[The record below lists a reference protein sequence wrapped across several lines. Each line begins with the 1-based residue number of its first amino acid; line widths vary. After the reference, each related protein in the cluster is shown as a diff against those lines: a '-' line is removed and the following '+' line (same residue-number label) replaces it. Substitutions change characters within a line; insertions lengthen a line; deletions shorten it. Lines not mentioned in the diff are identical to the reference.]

1 VLFSEQGFDS
11 NRNGLTAH
19 YTAMAQHYTST
30 LDYLYEQ
37 LPMYHRVGRA
47 AYKTGLENA
56 YRLDAYFHQPHRKY
70 PTIHVAGTNGKGSVC
85 HMLAAVLQQAGYRVG
100 LHTSPHLLDFRER
113 IKVNGKPCSQKYIV
127 DFVRKHRAIIE
138 SIHPSFFEVSVF
150 MAFEYFARKAVDVA
164 IIEVGL
170 GGRLDTTNIIT
181 PVLSVITS
189 IGKDHTDFLGDTLEK
204 IAAEKAGIIKPGIP
218 VVIGETHRETAPV
231 FDRTAREKDAAIFY
245 ADRHYQ
251 IDYSLFS
258 TDGFQVFNV
267 IRENKMFMPN
277 LKNEL
282 LGTYQ
287 RKNTITVL
295 EAVDQLRKVGFSIAD
310 IDLYKGLKK
319 VTEMTGFRGRWQ
331 IMGFHPRVV
340 IDSAH
345 NADGMREVVKQLR
358 ETAYENLHLVISFVS
373 DKDVRAILCQMPED
387 ARYYFTRSSVP
398 RSMDEGDLKQLAD
411 SFGLKGESY
420 ASVEGAM
427 QAARAAAGD
436 HDLILICGSMFLL
449 ADFLALQKK

>member
-1 VLFSEQGFDS
+1 
-11 NRNGLTAH
+11 
-19 YTAMAQHYTST
+19 MAQDYIST
-30 LDYLYEQ
+30 LDYLYDQ

-47 AYKTGLENA
+47 AYKTGLANA

-85 HMLAAVLQQAGYRVG
+85 HMLAAVLQQSGYRVG
-100 LHTSPHLLDFRER
+100 LHTSPHLVDFRER
-113 IKVNGKPCSQKYIV
+113 IKVNGKPCSQNYVV
-127 DFVRKHRAIIE
+127 DFVRRHRKIIE

-150 MAFEYFARKAVDVA
+150 MAFDYFVRQAVDVA

-181 PVLSVITS
+181 PVLAVITS
-189 IGKDHTDFLGDTLEK
+189 IGKDHTDFLGDTLGE
-204 IAAEKAGIIKPGIP
+204 IAAEKAGIIKTRIP
-218 VVIGETHRETAPV
+218 VVIGETHPETAPV

-245 ADRHYQ
+245 ADRHYR

-267 IRENKMFMPN
+267 SKEGRVFMPN

-295 EAVDQLRKVGFSIAD
+295 EAIDQLRQVGFAIAD
-310 IDLYKGLKK
+310 IDIYKGLKK
-319 VTEMTGFRGRWQ
+319 VTELTGFYGRWQ
-331 IMGFHPRVV
+331 IMGHHPQVV

-345 NADGMREVVKQLR
+345 NADGMREVMQQLR

-373 DKDVRAILCQMPED
+373 DKDVRAILCQMPAD

-398 RSMDEGDLKQLAD
+398 RSMPESDLKQLAD

-420 ASVEGAM
+420 ASVKGAM
-427 QAARAAAGD
+427 QAAKATAGD
-436 HDLILICGSMFLL
+436 NDLILICGSMFLL

>member
-1 VLFSEQGFDS
+1 
-11 NRNGLTAH
+11 
-19 YTAMAQHYTST
+19 MAQDYNST

-47 AYKTGLENA
+47 AYKTGLANA
-56 YRLDAYFHQPHRKY
+56 YRLDEYFHQPHRKY

-113 IKVNGKPCSQKYIV
+113 IKVNGKPCSKKYVV
-127 DFVRKHRAIIE
+127 DFVRKHRNILE

-150 MAFEYFARKAVDVA
+150 MAFDYFARKAVDVA

-189 IGKDHTDFLGDTLEK
+189 IGKDHTDFLGDTLEM
-204 IAAEKAGIIKPGIP
+204 IAAEKAGIIKDGIP
-218 VVIGETHRETAPV
+218 VVIGETHPETAPV
-231 FDRTAREKDAAIFY
+231 FNHIAREVNAAIFY

-267 IRENKMFMPN
+267 HKEGRVFMPN

-295 EAVDQLRKVGFSIAD
+295 ESIDQLRQAGFAIAD
-310 IDLYKGLKK
+310 IDVYKGLKQ
-319 VTEMTGFRGRWQ
+319 VTELTGFKGRWQ
-331 IMGFHPRVV
+331 IMDHHPRVV

-345 NADGMREVVKQLR
+345 NADGMREVMQQLR

-373 DKDVRAILCQMPED
+373 DKDVRAILCQMPVD

-398 RSMDEGDLKQLAD
+398 RSMPESDLKQLAG
-411 SFGLKGESY
+411 SFGLKGDSY
-420 ASVEGAM
+420 ASVSGAM
-427 QAARAAAGD
+427 QAVKAAAGD
-436 HDLILICGSMFLL
+436 NDLILICGSMFLL
-449 ADFLALQKK
+449 ADFLVLQKK